1 MFWQVKQ
8 HKENGEIITKTF
20 SGGGSNWSTQDMIS
34 FASDGTAKIEAVSF
48 FEDVVKEAE
57 ATQRI
62 LASDKTKM
70 KCTKQQFQN
79 LCNDAV
85 TKVQLT
91 NCLNILLATKIIH
104 KNI

>member
-20 SGGGSNWSTQDMIS
+20 SGGGSK
-34 FASDGTAKIEAVSF
+34 SDGTAKIEAVSF